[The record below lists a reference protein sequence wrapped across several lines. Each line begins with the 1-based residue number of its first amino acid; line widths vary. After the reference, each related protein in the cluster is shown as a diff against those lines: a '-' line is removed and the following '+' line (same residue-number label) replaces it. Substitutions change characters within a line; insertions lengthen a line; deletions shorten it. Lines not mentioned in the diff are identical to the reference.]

1 MYADELTDSMDRAIT
16 ETNRRRAIQMQYNQD
31 HGIVPQTIKKSV
43 RDTIRASIVA
53 EASEK
58 YDIDVFVMGD
68 DWTGKFDF
76 LKDYCE
82 VVYLPRTENISTT
95 MIKEKL
101 NKKIQQDFFLLSR
114 LLIHKTTYTTIY
126 IKQNFKKVI
135 VSVTI
140 KDTIV
145 RGDIL
150 AKPGRKKKTVEN
162 ENVVQDIIETTE
174 IVEKQIKEINSVYDD
189 VNIFPYVIMPN
200 HIHFIIE
207 IDGSSGTPTPTNA
220 RIPSIISTF
229 KRMTNKKVGFKLWQR
244 GYNDHIIRND
254 EDYLRIAEYIMNN
267 PYGKI
272 W

>member
-1 MYADELTDSMDRAIT
+1 MGLEKRKPTRLKNFDYSTKGCYFIT
-16 ETNRRRAIQMQYNQD
+16 ICAVE
-31 HGIVPQTIKKSV
+31 
-43 RDTIRASIVA
+43 
-53 EASEK
+53 
-58 YDIDVFVMGD
+58 
-68 DWTGKFDF
+68 
-76 LKDYCE
+76 
-82 VVYLPRTENISTT
+82 
-95 MIKEKL
+95 KEKAVFG
-101 NKKIQQDFFLLSR
+101 KIKRESLQ
-114 LLIHKTTYTTIY
+114 TEPY
-126 IKQNFKKVI
+126 IQL
-135 VSVTI
+135 T
-140 KDTIV
+140 
-145 RGDIL
+145 GY
-150 AKPGRKKKTVEN
+150 G
-162 ENVVQDIIETTE
+162 E

-207 IDGSSGTPTPTNA
+207 IDWSSGTPTPTNA